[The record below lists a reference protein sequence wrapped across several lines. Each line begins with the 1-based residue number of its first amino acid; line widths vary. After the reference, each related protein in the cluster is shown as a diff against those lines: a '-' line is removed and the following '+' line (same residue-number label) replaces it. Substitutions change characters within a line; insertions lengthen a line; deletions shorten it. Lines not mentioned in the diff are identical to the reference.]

1 MGALENGHGVGG
13 SGGAEGSGGSGG
25 SSEGSGPSGAS
36 RDPAAVALEVVALFE
51 AGRFDEAY
59 ARFSPRLREAA
70 PAATVAGLWRRES
83 AGGRILTRGPVT
95 LRTRKDGLVTATV
108 PIRTG
113 GGDGDGDGNESGG
126 SGRGG
131 DGDGSASGGMN
142 VLISIGEDGLLH
154 GLRFAAASDV
164 AWSAP
169 GYVSTRRFEEHE
181 VLLGSGADAVPGALT
196 LPRGRGRLL
205 ARFTGGVPAV
215 VLLAGGGAFD
225 RDESVGPNKPLK
237 DLAWGLAGRGIATL
251 RFDKPTLVH
260 AEPFEARGFTLTEE
274 YLPPAIA
281 AIRLL
286 QAHRAVDSR
295 RVFVLGHSAGGKVA
309 PRVARAQP
317 SVAGLI
323 LLAADACPMH
333 ESAVRVARHVAALN
347 PGPDADAA
355 FARLTEQAALAA
367 DPALDPRTPPNRL
380 PFALPAAYWL
390 DLRGYDP
397 VGTAAAA
404 GRPMFVAQGARDY
417 QVTVEQDL
425 ALWRDGLGA
434 RPDVTFRVYP
444 ADDHL
449 FFPGTEP
456 ATPASYQVAQH
467 VDPTLV
473 ADIAGWIRSRDR
485 TAAAP
490 DPV

>member
-1 MGALENGHGVGG
+1 MAAQGHGQETEQEQEREHGHSADGSSG
-13 SGGAEGSGGSGG
+13 SGEGIGPGG
-25 SSEGSGPSGAS
+25 PA

-70 PAATVAGLWRRES
+70 PAATVAELWRRES

-113 GGDGDGDGNESGG
+113 GGDGSGVGDGS
-126 SGRGG
+126 GG
-131 DGDGSASGGMN
+131 DGGSCGMD
-142 VLISIGEDGLLH
+142 VLISVDEDGLLH

-181 VLLGSGADAVPGALT
+181 VVLGSSADAVSGALT

-205 ARFTGGVPAV
+205 ARLTGGVPAV

-260 AEPFEARGFTLTEE
+260 AEEFEARGFTLTEE

-333 ESAVRVARHVAALN
+333 ESAVRVAQHIAALN

-355 FARLTEQAALAA
+355 LARLTEQAALAA
-367 DPALDPRTPPNRL
+367 DPALDPRTPPDRL
-380 PFALPAAYWL
+380 PFELPAGYWL

-404 GRPMFVAQGARDY
+404 GRPMFIAQGARDY

-434 RPDVTFRVYP
+434 RPDATFRVYP

-449 FFPGTEP
+449 FFGGTEP

-485 TAAAP
+485 TAAAA